1 MITLEKTKYPMSDE
15 LVRRKL
21 FWLLKRLS
29 SYSLWQRKRN
39 AWAIFTQQY
48 EMALKSWPE
57 ELTQGFDPEGIIWAY
72 DALRLYDEGLPELAT
87 GNRQVW
93 KIKTGEFDQL
103 YRPVTL
109 LKAYFYWPCHDE
121 RGGQRELYPPEIER
135 INKWRVAAEFWGD
148 NLLYPPHNNVCNLFD
163 AAYLLEPKNYYYNLT
178 ELAYPVFP
186 ENIPPVPERIDI
198 IIKTDDVVPCDGVW
212 EPVKIQY
219 NHKLL
224 VIKDGIS
231 GLKNLGAYNYFI
243 RGMNAPRQ
251 VYYDVLIESDK
262 EMVVTDD
269 PIRYRDVHWRLVWED
284 TRYRD
289 GIIPDE
295 SDYFLD
301 DNKGKR
307 ITCNTGD
314 YCPHSGQWSTLAG
327 GHQQFIDIQAGL
339 VMPEAKKYQSDTFAP
354 EIMLPATWC
363 LLNRDDEGDV
373 FINKSNDISD

>member
-29 SYSLWQRKRN
+29 SYSLWQRKRD
-39 AWAIFTQQY
+39 AWAYFTQQY
-48 EMALKSWPE
+48 EQALKTWPE
-57 ELTQGFDPEGIIWAY
+57 DKSDGFHPKNIIWAY
-72 DALRLYDEGLPELAT
+72 DALRLYEEGLPELAM

-93 KIKTGEFDQL
+93 SYPTGVFEELVHSVDLIESF
-103 YRPVTL
+103 
-109 LKAYFYWPCHDE
+109 FYLPCHE
-121 RGGQRELYPPEIER
+121 RGGQREPYPAEVEKL
-135 INKWRVAAEFWGD
+135 NNLKVASFFHGD
-148 NLLYPPHNNVCNLFD
+148 YLVFPAQNGVCSFFD
-163 AAYLLEPKNYYYNLT
+163 AAFLLDPSKYRYNLHK
-178 ELAYPVFP
+178 LSYPVFP
-186 ENIPPVPERIDI
+186 KKLPPVPERSDI
-198 IIKTDDVVPCDGVW
+198 IIKTDEAVPFDGIW
-212 EPVKIQY
+212 EPVKVQY

-231 GLKNLGAYNYFI
+231 GFKNLGAYNYFI
-243 RGMNAPRQ
+243 RGGNAPRQ
-251 VYYDVLIESDK
+251 AYYDILIESDK

-269 PIRYRDVHWRLVWED
+269 SIRYRDVHWRLVWED

-295 SDYFLD
+295 SDYFLG

-327 GHQQFIDIQAGL
+327 GHQQFINIQAGS
-339 VMPEAKKYQSDTFAP
+339 VMPKAKKYQSDSFAP
-354 EIMLPATWC
+354 EIMLPATWS
-363 LLNRDDEGDV
+363 LLHRDDEGDV
-373 FINKSNDISD
+373 FSG

>member
-1 MITLEKTKYPMSDE
+1 MITLKKTKYPMSDE

-21 FWLLKRLS
+21 FWLLQRLS
-29 SYSLWQRKRN
+29 SYSLWQRKRD
-39 AWAIFTQQY
+39 AWAYFTQQY
-48 EMALKSWPE
+48 EQALKTWPE
-57 ELTQGFDPEGIIWAY
+57 DKSDGFHPKTIIWAY
-72 DALRLYDEGLPELAT
+72 NALRLYEEGLPELAT

-93 KIKTGEFDQL
+93 QIKTGKFHQL
-103 YRPVTL
+103 NQPVDLVKKFFYPLCHERWTQVEDYPL
-109 LKAYFYWPCHDE
+109 EVEKLNRLK
-121 RGGQRELYPPEIER
+121 I
-135 INKWRVAAEFWGD
+135 AAEFWGD
-148 NLLYPPHNNVCNLFD
+148 NLLYPPHDNVCNFFD
-163 AAYLLEPKNYYYNLT
+163 AAYLLDPKNYNYNLT
-178 ELAYPVFP
+178 RFTYPVFP
-186 ENIPPVPERIDI
+186 KEIPPIPKCSDI
-198 IIKTDDVVPCDGVW
+198 IIKTDDAVPCDGIW

-219 NHKLL
+219 RHKLL

-262 EMVVTDD
+262 EVVVTDD

-307 ITCNTGD
+307 ITCDTGD
-314 YCPHSGQWSTLAG
+314 CCPHSGQWSTLAG
-327 GHQQFIDIQAGL
+327 GHQQFINIQAGS
-339 VMPEAKKYQSDTFAP
+339 VMPEAKKYQSDSFAP
-354 EIMLPATWC
+354 EIMLPATWS
-363 LLNRDDEGDV
+363 LLHRDDEGDV
-373 FINKSNDISD
+373 FIKKNNDVTD